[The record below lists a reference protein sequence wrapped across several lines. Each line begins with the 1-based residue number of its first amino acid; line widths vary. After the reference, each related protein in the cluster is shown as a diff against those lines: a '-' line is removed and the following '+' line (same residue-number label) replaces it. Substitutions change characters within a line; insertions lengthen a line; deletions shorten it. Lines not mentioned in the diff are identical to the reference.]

1 LGGDV
6 FHEKVWVKKDCWM
19 LGIYVSGVS
28 LNTSIF
34 AADGKNVVLGDV
46 NGDSKINAIDVCL

>member
-1 LGGDV
+1 MRKYGL
-6 FHEKVWVKKDCWM
+6 KKIVWM
-19 LGIYVSGVS
+19 LGILCFLVVS

-46 NGDSKINAIDVCL
+46 TEIPK